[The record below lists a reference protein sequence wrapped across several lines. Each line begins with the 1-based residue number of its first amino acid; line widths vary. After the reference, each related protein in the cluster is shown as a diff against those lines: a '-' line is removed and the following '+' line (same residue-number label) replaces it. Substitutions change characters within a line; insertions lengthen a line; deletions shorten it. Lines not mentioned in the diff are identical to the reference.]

1 MDIQKNTMNN
11 NISFLRI
18 RPCDNDNEIYLNSRK
33 KEGTSTFLI
42 KSDVSVNTDNLH
54 NKEFQTVSKD
64 ITINSD
70 VWMVTDENWKEF
82 KSLHP
87 KRLIY
92 IFKNNIEIALEVIDR
107 LKPHTILISTN
118 SELQFLKSINSK
130 TSFITSTYVE
140 TIEEAIEFA
149 NAGVSDL
156 LLRDWSSEQIL
167 ELQNL
172 EGLNFYERT
181 LLSPVFSIDEAR
193 EEFDKERFFR
203 FLKTRNVRGFRRE
216 ETSWSPGSGKNIP
229 NLNNFVFNNK
239 SQINHSEIDS
249 LLKRV
254 LDGYQINNDDLRVL
268 FNTAGEKINDIANVA
283 NELNFLKNGN
293 NVSYVKNRNINY
305 TNQCYY
311 KCGFCGFSK
320 GPNSLN
326 LKEKPYTIDIEEV
339 VERTV
344 EAYDMG
350 ASEVCLQ
357 GGIHPDYTGEFY
369 LKMVEDIKASVP
381 EMHIHGFTPLEIWQ
395 GAETIDLSVEEY
407 LSLLKKAGLNTL
419 PGTAAEILDDRVRKY
434 LCPDKIT
441 SSQWA
446 YVMEVAHSLGI
457 KSTATIMFGH
467 IDDIDSWVNHFS
479 LIKNVQSKT
488 NGFTEVVPL
497 PFVHMGSPIY
507 LQGKSMPGPTWDEVV
522 LIHSLARI
530 YFVNSIDNIQASW
543 VKLGHDGAG
552 KLLHAGVNDL
562 GGTLINENISR
573 ASGADHGQE
582 TTEDQFV
589 QIIESEN
596 KNPILR
602 NTLYTDKQVDD
613 APYGGG
619 PGMVLMPEPLDK
631 AITSSKA
638 DINVFLTPSGQQL
651 NENLISELLEYKSI
665 NLVCGRYEGYDQRI
679 LEIHSDYEI
688 SIGQSVVSGG
698 EVPALYLLEAL
709 IRKIPD
715 VLGNPESLKSET
727 FTDNKIDYPVYTRP
741 EIFKNKKVP
750 EVLLSGN
757 HQKIDEWKK
766 NNLKDI

>member
-1 MDIQKNTMNN
+1 M
-11 NISFLRI
+11 
-18 RPCDNDNEIYLNSRK
+18 
-33 KEGTSTFLI
+33 
-42 KSDVSVNTDNLH
+42 
-54 NKEFQTVSKD
+54 
-64 ITINSD
+64 
-70 VWMVTDENWKEF
+70 
-82 KSLHP
+82 
-87 KRLIY
+87 
-92 IFKNNIEIALEVIDR
+92 
-107 LKPHTILISTN
+107 
-118 SELQFLKSINSK
+118 
-130 TSFITSTYVE
+130 
-140 TIEEAIEFA
+140 
-149 NAGVSDL
+149 
-156 LLRDWSSEQIL
+156 
-167 ELQNL
+167 
-172 EGLNFYERT
+172 
-181 LLSPVFSIDEAR
+181 LSPVFSIDEAR

-326 LKEKPYTIDIEEV
+326 LKEKPYTIDIQEV

-344 EAYDMG
+344 EAYEMG

-395 GAETIDLSVEEY
+395 GAETIGLSVEEY
-407 LSLLKKAGLNTL
+407 LRLLKKAGLNTL

-530 YFVNSIDNIQASW
+530 YFINSIDNIQASW

-582 TTEDQFV
+582 TTEDQFI

-602 NTLYTDKQVDD
+602 NTLYTKFT
-613 APYGGG
+613 
-619 PGMVLMPEPLDK
+619 ETK
-631 AITSSKA
+631 NT
-638 DINVFLTPSGQQL
+638 
-651 NENLISELLEYKSI
+651 LEK
-665 NLVCGRYEGYDQRI
+665 R
-679 LEIHSDYEI
+679 
-688 SIGQSVVSGG
+688 
-698 EVPALYLLEAL
+698 
-709 IRKIPD
+709 
-715 VLGNPESLKSET
+715 
-727 FTDNKIDYPVYTRP
+727 
-741 EIFKNKKVP
+741 
-750 EVLLSGN
+750 
-757 HQKIDEWKK
+757 
-766 NNLKDI
+766 